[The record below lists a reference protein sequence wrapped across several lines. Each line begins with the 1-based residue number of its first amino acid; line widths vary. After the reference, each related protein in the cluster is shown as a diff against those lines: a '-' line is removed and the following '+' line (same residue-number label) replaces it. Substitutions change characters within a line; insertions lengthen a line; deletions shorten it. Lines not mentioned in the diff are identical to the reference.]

1 MVPARKAFV
10 IPDRTSAIRRA
21 RSSAAAT
28 FFRNLPESAIS
39 LRPIPLLV
47 RGRFLSPCSSDAPI
61 GFAPSAPH
69 GWALAFRLHAGET
82 ATVTILRSP
91 APETPNRSRPPSKRP
106 GHAGPRLLPTRAPAP
121 QTLCVAAPLGCA
133 AKPRAILCV
142 QTATARYHSIP
153 GVKLPKEGTI
163 TATHTST
170 PATVPP
176 RAFEAK

>member
-47 RGRFLSPCSSDAPI
+47 RGRFLSPCSSDARI
-61 GFAPSAPH
+61 GFVPSAPY

-91 APETPNRSRPPSKRP
+91 APETPTRSRPPSKRP
-106 GHAGPRLLPTRAPAP
+106 GRAGTRLLLTRATAP
-121 QTLCVAAPLGCA
+121 QTLCAAAPLGCV
-133 AKPRAILCV
+133 AKPRAILCA
-142 QTATARYHSIP
+142 QTAKAGYHSIP
-153 GVKLPKEGTI
+153 ARKLPKAGNI

-170 PATVPP
+170 AATVPS
-176 RAFEAK
+176 RGFEAK